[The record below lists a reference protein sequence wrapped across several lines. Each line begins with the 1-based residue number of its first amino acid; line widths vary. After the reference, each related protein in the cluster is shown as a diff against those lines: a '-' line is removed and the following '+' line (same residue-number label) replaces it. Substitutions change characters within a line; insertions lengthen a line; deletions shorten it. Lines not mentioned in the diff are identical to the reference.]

1 MNVESMERSIERSRS
16 PMYNISNDNEIIHVE
31 NLNSRDLSDKK
42 FKHRTDSRH
51 KKNKDELLLIQT
63 LKKSL
68 LDSM

>member
-1 MNVESMERSIERSRS
+1 
-16 PMYNISNDNEIIHVE
+16 MYNISNDNEIIHVE

>member
-1 MNVESMERSIERSRS
+1 MNVESLERSIERSRS

-51 KKNKDELLLIQT
+51 KKNKQT
-63 LKKSL
+63 IIFLNF
-68 LDSM
+68 